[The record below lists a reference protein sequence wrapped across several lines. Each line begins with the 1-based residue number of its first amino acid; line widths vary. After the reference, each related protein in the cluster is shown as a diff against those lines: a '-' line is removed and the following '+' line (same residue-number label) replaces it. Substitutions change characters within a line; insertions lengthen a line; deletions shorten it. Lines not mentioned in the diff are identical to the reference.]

1 MLLQEGHLLD
11 HVLAVGGQ
19 VLQLLFQ
26 DQLSLAFQ
34 RPAKV
39 LLHGFDARGQLVVLG
54 LVFLLPLGDVVYA

>member
-1 MLLQEGHLLD
+1 M
-11 HVLAVGGQ
+11 LAVGGQ

-39 LLHGFDARGQLVVLG
+39 FLNGFDARSQLVVLG
-54 LVFLLPLGDVVYA
+54 LVFLLPLGDVVCA